1 MPVSLDALVHALNHV
16 LVPDLVHVAGE
27 RASIAAARPERE
39 TKLITY
45 HIALVGKANVFHVQR
60 CKRPDLFMK
69 LRSATCKFISFS
81 FTQFVEHEKRP
92 DTLI

>member
-1 MPVSLDALVHALNHV
+1 MSLDALVHALGHV
-16 LVPDLVHVAGE
+16 LVPALVHVTGE
-27 RASIAAARPERE
+27 TGSIAAARPERE

-69 LRSATCKFISFS
+69 LRSATCKFFRSVS
-81 FTQFVEHEKRP
+81 PNLLNMKKGLTP
-92 DTLI
+92 